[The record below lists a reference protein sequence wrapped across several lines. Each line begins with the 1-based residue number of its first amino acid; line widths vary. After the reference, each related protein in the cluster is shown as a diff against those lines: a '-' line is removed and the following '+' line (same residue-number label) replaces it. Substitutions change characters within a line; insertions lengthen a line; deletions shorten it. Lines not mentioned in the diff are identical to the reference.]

1 MILNKVVNQNLPMSR
16 EGDSINRCMY
26 IMQNLTRI
34 LIFKMAKY
42 SWKEVG
48 SKDRRV
54 HFLLLGND
62 RVDSTTS
69 SVELNITPMKSLLE
83 T

>member
-16 EGDSINRCMY
+16 ERDSINRCMY
-26 IMQNLTRI
+26 IMQSLTRI

-54 HFLLLGND
+54 HFLLLGNH
-62 RVDSTTS
+62 RVDGTTS
-69 SVELNITPMKSLLE
+69 SVELNITPMKSFLE